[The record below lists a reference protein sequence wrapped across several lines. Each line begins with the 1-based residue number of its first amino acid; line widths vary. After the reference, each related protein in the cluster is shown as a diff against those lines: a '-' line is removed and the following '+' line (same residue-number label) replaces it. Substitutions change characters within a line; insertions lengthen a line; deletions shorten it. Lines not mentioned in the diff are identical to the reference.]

1 MRAAILSLVFVVALA
16 GCQGTDEA
24 LTTDSTPSVI
34 SELAASAIAG
44 DMASRFAEQMGPV
57 AKVPIK
63 LEKDPSAFSTALEA
77 ALKGWG
83 FAVITDGKVDKTVKP
98 IELAYSIDSAD
109 GQILARLWTPSIAIS
124 RVYAP
129 TAAGADPVSPLSK
142 LEMN

>member
-1 MRAAILSLVFVVALA
+1 MRAAILSLILTIALA
-16 GCQGTDEA
+16 GCQATDEA

-34 SELAASAIAG
+34 SGPAASAIAG
-44 DMASRFAEQMGPV
+44 DMASRLAEQMGPV
-57 AKVPIK
+57 AKVPITMD
-63 LEKDPSAFSTALEA
+63 KDSSAFSTSLEA

-83 FAVITDGKVDKTVKP
+83 FAVITDGKVDKAVKP

-129 TAAGADPVSPLSK
+129 TAAGADPVSQLSK
-142 LEMN
+142 LELK

>member
-1 MRAAILSLVFVVALA
+1 MRAAIFPIIFAIALT
-16 GCQGTDEA
+16 GCQATDEA
-24 LTTDSTPSVI
+24 LTTDSTPTVI
-34 SELAASAIAG
+34 SGPAASAIAG
-44 DMASRFAEQMGPV
+44 DMASRLAEQMGPA

-63 LEKDPSAFSTALEA
+63 MDRDSSAFSTALES

>member
-1 MRAAILSLVFVVALA
+1 MRAIILPLILAIALS
-16 GCQGTDEA
+16 GCQATDDT

-34 SELAASAIAG
+34 SGHAASAIAG
-44 DMASRFAEQMGPV
+44 DMASRLAEQMGPV
-57 AKVPIK
+57 TKVPIK
-63 LEKDPSAFSTALEA
+63 MDKDSSAFSTALEA

-83 FAVITDGKVDKTVKP
+83 FAVITDGKGDNSIKP

-142 LEMN
+142 LKMN

>member
-1 MRAAILSLVFVVALA
+1 MRATILSLILTVALA
-16 GCQGTDEA
+16 GCQATDEA
-24 LTTDSTPSVI
+24 LTTDSTPATI
-34 SELAASAIAG
+34 SAPAASAIAG
-44 DMASRFAEQMGPV
+44 DMASRLAEQMGPV

-63 LEKDPSAFSTALEA
+63 MDKDSSAFSAALEA

-83 FAVITDGKVDKTVKP
+83 FAVITDGKVEKTVKP

>member
-1 MRAAILSLVFVVALA
+1 MRSSILALVLLAALA
-16 GCQGTDEA
+16 GCQATDEA

-34 SELAASAIAG
+34 LGPAASAIAG
-44 DMASRFAEQMGPV
+44 DMASRLVEQMGPV
-57 AKVPIK
+57 AKATIK
-63 LEKDPSAFSTALEA
+63 MDKDSSAFSTALEA

-83 FAVITDGKVDKTVKP
+83 FAVITDGKVDKSVKP

>member
-1 MRAAILSLVFVVALA
+1 MRAAVFSIIFAIALT
-16 GCQGTDEA
+16 GCQATGEA
-24 LTTDSTPSVI
+24 LTTDATPTAVSGP
-34 SELAASAIAG
+34 AASAIAG
-44 DMASRFAEQMGPV
+44 DMASRLAEQMGPV

-63 LEKDPSAFSTALEA
+63 MDKDSSAFSTALEA

-98 IELAYSIDSAD
+98 IELAYSIDSSD

>member
-1 MRAAILSLVFVVALA
+1 M
-16 GCQGTDEA
+16 DK
-24 LTTDSTPSVI
+24 DS
-34 SELAASAIAG
+34 SE
-44 DMASRFAEQMGPV
+44 
-57 AKVPIK
+57 
-63 LEKDPSAFSTALEA
+63 FSTALEA

-83 FAVITDGKVDKTVKP
+83 FAVITDDKVDKTVKP

-109 GQILARLWTPSIAIS
+109 GQILARLWTPSVAIS

>member
-1 MRAAILSLVFVVALA
+1 MRAAILPLILAIALS
-16 GCQGTDEA
+16 GCQATDEA

-34 SELAASAIAG
+34 SGSAASAIAG
-44 DMASRFAEQMGPV
+44 DMASRLAEQMGPV
-57 AKVPIK
+57 AKAPIK
-63 LEKDPSAFSTALEA
+63 MDKDSSAFSTALEA

-83 FAVITDGKVDKTVKP
+83 FAIITEGTDDKSVKP

>member
-1 MRAAILSLVFVVALA
+1 MRSAFLSLAFVVALA
-16 GCQGTDEA
+16 GCQTTDDA
-24 LTTDSTPSVI
+24 LTTESTPTTITSP
-34 SELAASAIAG
+34 AASAIAG
-44 DMASRFAEQMGPV
+44 DMASRLAEQMGPA

-63 LEKDPSAFSTALEA
+63 MEKDPSDFSTALEA
-77 ALKGWG
+77 ALKGCG
-83 FAVITDGKVDKTVKP
+83 FAVITDGKVDKAVKP

-109 GQILARLWTPSIAIS
+109 GQILARLWTPSVSIS

>member
-1 MRAAILSLVFVVALA
+1 MRTAIISLVFVIALSS
-16 GCQGTDEA
+16 CQATDEA

-34 SELAASAIAG
+34 SGPAASAIAG
-44 DMASRFAEQMGPV
+44 DMASRLAEQMGPV

-63 LEKDPSAFSTALEA
+63 MDKDASAFSTALEA

-83 FAVITDGKVDKTVKP
+83 FAVITDGKVDKSMKP
-98 IELAYSIDSAD
+98 IELAYSIDRAD
-109 GQILARLWTPSIAIS
+109 DQILARLWTPSIAIS

-129 TAAGADPVSPLSK
+129 TTSGADPVSPLSK

>member
-1 MRAAILSLVFVVALA
+1 MREAIVPLVLAIVLSS
-16 GCQGTDEA
+16 CQATDEA
-24 LTTDSTPSVI
+24 LTTESTPSAI
-34 SELAASAIAG
+34 SGPAASAIAG
-44 DMASRFAEQMGPV
+44 DMASRMAEEMGPA

-63 LEKDPSAFSTALEA
+63 MDKDTSEFSTALEA

-83 FAVITDGKVDKTVKP
+83 FAVITDGKVDKAVKP

-109 GQILARLWTPSIAIS
+109 GQILARLWTPSVAIS

-129 TAAGADPVSPLSK
+129 TTAGADPVSPLSK

>member
-1 MRAAILSLVFVVALA
+1 MRTVIIALLVAIALSS
-16 GCQGTDEA
+16 CQATDEA
-24 LTTDSTPSVI
+24 LTTESTPSVI
-34 SELAASAIAG
+34 TGPAASAIAG
-44 DMASRFAEQMGPV
+44 DMASRLAEQMGPA

-63 LEKDPSAFSTALEA
+63 MDKDSSEFSTALEA

-83 FAVITDGKVDKTVKP
+83 FAVITDGKVDKVVKP

-109 GQILARLWTPSIAIS
+109 GQILARLWTPSVAIS
-124 RVYAP
+124 RVYVP

>member
-1 MRAAILSLVFVVALA
+1 MRQAILPLVFAIALA
-16 GCQGTDEA
+16 GCQSTDEA
-24 LTTDSTPSVI
+24 LTTGPAPSAI
-34 SELAASAIAG
+34 SGPAASAIAG
-44 DMASRFAEQMGPV
+44 DMASRLAEQMGPA

-63 LEKDPSAFSTALEA
+63 MEKDSSEFSTALEA

-83 FAVITDGKVDKTVKP
+83 FAVITDGKADKSVKP

-109 GQILARLWTPSIAIS
+109 GEILARLWAPSIAIS

-142 LEMN
+142 MQIE

>member
-1 MRAAILSLVFVVALA
+1 MRTAIIALTVAIGLSS
-16 GCQGTDEA
+16 CQATDEA

-34 SELAASAIAG
+34 TGPAASAIAG
-44 DMASRFAEQMGPV
+44 DMASRLAEQMGPA

-63 LEKDPSAFSTALEA
+63 MDKDASEFSTALEA

-83 FAVITDGKVDKTVKP
+83 FAVVTDGKVAKTVKP

-109 GQILARLWTPSIAIS
+109 GQILARLWTPSVAIS

-129 TAAGADPVSPLSK
+129 TASGADPVSPLSK

>member
-1 MRAAILSLVFVVALA
+1 MRATIFPIIFAISLS
-16 GCQGTDEA
+16 GCQATDEA
-24 LTTDSTPSVI
+24 LTTDSTPIVI
-34 SELAASAIAG
+34 SGPAASAIAG
-44 DMASRFAEQMGPV
+44 DMASRLAEQMGPV

-63 LEKDPSAFSTALEA
+63 MDKDPSAFSTALEA

-98 IELAYSIDSAD
+98 IELAYSIDSSD

-124 RVYAP
+124 RIYAP

>member
-1 MRAAILSLVFVVALA
+1 MRAAILSLVLAIALA
-16 GCQGTDEA
+16 GCQATDDA

-34 SELAASAIAG
+34 SAPAASAIAG
-44 DMASRFAEQMGPV
+44 DMASRLAEQMGPV
-57 AKVPIK
+57 AKVAIK
-63 LEKDPSAFSTALEA
+63 MDKDSSAFSTALEA

-83 FAVITDGKVDKTVKP
+83 FAVITDGKVETTVKP
-98 IELAYSIDSAD
+98 IKLAYSIDSAD

>member
-1 MRAAILSLVFVVALA
+1 MRAAVFSIIFAIALT
-16 GCQGTDEA
+16 GCQATDES
-24 LTTDSTPSVI
+24 LTTDSTPTAVSGP
-34 SELAASAIAG
+34 AASAIAG
-44 DMASRFAEQMGPV
+44 DMASRLAEQMGPV

-63 LEKDPSAFSTALEA
+63 MDKDSSAFSTALEA

-98 IELAYSIDSAD
+98 IELAYSIDSSD

>member
-1 MRAAILSLVFVVALA
+1 MRTAILSLVLAMALA
-16 GCQGTDEA
+16 GCQATDEA
-24 LTTDSTPSVI
+24 LTTESNAPAITGP
-34 SELAASAIAG
+34 AASAIAG
-44 DMASRFAEQMGPV
+44 DMASRLAEVMGPA

-63 LEKDPSAFSTALEA
+63 MDKDSSEFSTALEA

-109 GQILARLWTPSIAIS
+109 GQILARLWTPSVAIS

>member
-1 MRAAILSLVFVVALA
+1 MRTAILSLVLAMALA
-16 GCQGTDEA
+16 GCQATDEA
-24 LTTDSTPSVI
+24 LTTESNALAITGP
-34 SELAASAIAG
+34 AASAIAG
-44 DMASRFAEQMGPV
+44 DMASRLAEVMGPA

-63 LEKDPSAFSTALEA
+63 IDKDSSEFSTALEA

-83 FAVITDGKVDKTVKP
+83 FAVITDGKVDKIVKP

-109 GQILARLWTPSIAIS
+109 GQILARLWTPSVAIS

>member
-1 MRAAILSLVFVVALA
+1 MRLPILPLLFAITLA
-16 GCQGTDEA
+16 GCQVTGEA
-24 LTTDSTPSVI
+24 LTIDATPTAI
-34 SELAASAIAG
+34 SGPAASAIAG
-44 DMASRFAEQMGPV
+44 DLASRLAEQMGPV

-63 LEKDPSAFSTALEA
+63 MDKDSSAFSTALEA

-83 FAVITDGKVDKTVKP
+83 FTVINDAKGDKSVKP

-109 GQILARLWTPSIAIS
+109 GQILARLWTPSITIS
-124 RVYAP
+124 RIYAP

>member
-1 MRAAILSLVFVVALA
+1 MRTAIISLVCAIALSS
-16 GCQGTDEA
+16 CQATDEA
-24 LTTDSTPSVI
+24 LTTESTPSVI
-34 SELAASAIAG
+34 TGPAASAIAG
-44 DMASRFAEQMGPV
+44 DMASRLAEQMGPA

-63 LEKDPSAFSTALEA
+63 MDKDSSEFSTALEA

-83 FAVITDGKVDKTVKP
+83 FAVITDDKVDKTVKP

-109 GQILARLWTPSIAIS
+109 GQILARLWTPSVAIS

-129 TAAGADPVSPLSK
+129 TASGADPVSPLSK

>member
-1 MRAAILSLVFVVALA
+1 MRSAILPLVFAIALA
-16 GCQGTDEA
+16 GCQATDDA
-24 LTTDSTPSVI
+24 LTTESTPSVI
-34 SELAASAIAG
+34 TGPAASAIAG
-44 DMASRFAEQMGPV
+44 DMASRLAEQMGPA

-63 LEKDPSAFSTALEA
+63 MDKDSSEFSTALEA

-83 FAVITDGKVDKTVKP
+83 FAVITDGKVDKSVKP

-109 GQILARLWTPSIAIS
+109 GQILARLWTPSVAIS

-142 LEMN
+142 MQMN

>member
-1 MRAAILSLVFVVALA
+1 MRNTILSLVFVIALA
-16 GCQGTDEA
+16 GCQATDET
-24 LTTDSTPSVI
+24 LTTESTPTAI
-34 SELAASAIAG
+34 SASAASVIAG
-44 DMASRFAEQMGPV
+44 DMASRLAEQMGPT

-63 LEKDPSAFSTALEA
+63 MDKDSSEFSTALEA

-83 FAVITDGKVDKTVKP
+83 FAVITDGKVDKSIKP

-129 TAAGADPVSPLSK
+129 TASGADPVSPLSK
-142 LEMN
+142 LQMN

>member
-1 MRAAILSLVFVVALA
+1 MRTAILPLIFAIALSS
-16 GCQGTDEA
+16 CQATDEA
-24 LTTDSTPSVI
+24 LTTESTPSI
-34 SELAASAIAG
+34 ITGPAASAIAG
-44 DMASRFAEQMGPV
+44 DMASRLAEQMGPA

-63 LEKDPSAFSTALEA
+63 MDKDSSEFSTALEA

-109 GQILARLWTPSIAIS
+109 GQILARLWTPSVAIS

-129 TAAGADPVSPLSK
+129 TASGADPVSPLSK

>member
-1 MRAAILSLVFVVALA
+1 MRSTILPLIFAIALT
-16 GCQGTDEA
+16 GCQATDEA
-24 LTTDSTPSVI
+24 LTTDSTPLVVSGP
-34 SELAASAIAG
+34 AASAIAG
-44 DMASRFAEQMGPV
+44 DMASRLAEQMGPV

-63 LEKDPSAFSTALEA
+63 MDKDSSAFSTALEA

-83 FAVITDGKVDKTVKP
+83 FAVITDGKVDKAVKP

-109 GQILARLWTPSIAIS
+109 SQILARLWTPSIAIS

-129 TAAGADPVSPLSK
+129 TAAGADPVSPVSK